1 MIRKLSFQ
9 QLFTFGSIGFGFI
22 TLCSIIGCII
32 HYSNRGFEMSDE
44 AYYLMNS
51 NYYNHSAY
59 NVSAFG
65 LLNHLACFGDAT
77 LIHLR
82 LAKLM
87 YQMIAILFFI
97 WALLRYLNFKE
108 IHLDVKQK
116 ALVVILLVII
126 SFGHYD
132 YLPMTLSYNS

>member
-22 TLCSIIGCII
+22 TLCTIIGCII

-77 LIHLR
+77 LIHLFFY
-82 LAKLM
+82 LSINIKSIT
-87 YQMIAILFFI
+87 YILQI
-97 WALLRYLNFKE
+97 TLNTK
-108 IHLDVKQK
+108 
-116 ALVVILLVII
+116 
-126 SFGHYD
+126 
-132 YLPMTLSYNS
+132 TT